1 MSTVSLV
8 TGGNR
13 GIGREVCRQL
23 AARGHTVILTARS
36 AEAADEAAQPIGATP
51 LPLDVTDAGSVTA
64 ARREVEARYG
74 HLDVLVNNAAIS
86 YDTWQRAAT
95 ADLAVVREAAETN
108 LYGPWLMVQEFLPLL
123 RRSAH
128 PRIVNVSSE
137 AGSLAGMGGGTPAY
151 TASKAALNALTRM
164 LAAELRGDGILVNAV
179 CPGWVATDM
188 GGPGGRP
195 VADGAASVVWAA
207 VLPDSGPTGGFFRDG
222 KPLPW
227 LRPVDAQGLATA
239 RPPSTGCPPFPPRK
253 PVSHGQCPRSSA
265 YTSWSAVNPG
275 PLSAAATRRCIP
287 GSVTRT
293 ISITG
298 PPRNGMTS
306 PGNGASACT
315 TCSAT
320 LFSRSTAL
328 S

>member
-1 MSTVSLV
+1 MASDVPGAALTTVSLV

-23 AARGHTVILTARS
+23 AGLGHAVVLTARS
-36 AEAADEAAQPIGATP
+36 ADAAAAAARAAGAEP
-51 LPLDVTDAGSVTA
+51 LRLDVTDPDSVTA
-64 ARREVEARYG
+64 AAKWVSDRYG
-74 HLDVLVNNAAIS
+74 KLDVLVNNAAIS

-108 LYGPWLMVQEFLPLL
+108 LYGPWLMVEEFLPLL
-123 RRSAH
+123 RRGDH

-137 AGSLAGMGGGTPAY
+137 GASLASMGGGTPAY
-151 TASKAALNALTRM
+151 TASKVALNALTKM

-222 KPLPW
+222 RPLPW
-227 LRPVDAQGLATA
+227 
-239 RPPSTGCPPFPPRK
+239 
-253 PVSHGQCPRSSA
+253 
-265 YTSWSAVNPG
+265 
-275 PLSAAATRRCIP
+275 
-287 GSVTRT
+287 
-293 ISITG
+293 
-298 PPRNGMTS
+298 
-306 PGNGASACT
+306 
-315 TCSAT
+315 
-320 LFSRSTAL
+320 
-328 S
+328 